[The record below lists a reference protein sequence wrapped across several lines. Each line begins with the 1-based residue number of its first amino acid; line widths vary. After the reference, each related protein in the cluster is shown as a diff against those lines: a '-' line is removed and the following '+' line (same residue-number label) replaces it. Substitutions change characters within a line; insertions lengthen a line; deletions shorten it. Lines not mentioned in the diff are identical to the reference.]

1 MKMITVELWRKA
13 VWSPAN
19 LPVGVWGWASCVRTT
34 GRLYHMM
41 WMEASAH
48 RARAVNKAMS
58 IKSTR
63 RKKSTVCS
71 SLSFVAK
78 NPKFSQSLSFSGEK
92 TEETCVKRCLI

>member
-1 MKMITVELWRKA
+1 MKMTTVELWRTLFGPLLTCL
-13 VWSPAN
+13 WGF
-19 LPVGVWGWASCVRTT
+19 GV
-34 GRLYHMM
+34 GRLAFGQQVDMM